1 MVYPAAWVRIPLAPP
16 YGTLAQWS
24 VPPAHNRSY
33 AGSNPARSTKRAA
46 ASGELAPSVTSG
58 SKKAQSGKPDTHHPA
73 GKTVLQHRTPVIS
86 ERLSKSAGFCDRQS
100 LQLRWDDFFS
110 LVSRPSRRFIFPAK
124 SLVPTGTA
132 FTACPA
138 YRFPVIP
145 GRLNFLK
152 GCQPTSS
159 RCAAR
164 TCRLSGFYF
173 LIFIQEVFSLAL
185 YSVAACLSF
194 Y

>member
-1 MVYPAAWVRIPLAPP
+1 MVYPAAWVQIPLAPP

-58 SKKAQSGKPDTHHPA
+58 SKKAQSGKPDTNHPA

-100 LQLRWDDFFS
+100 LQLRWDDFF
-110 LVSRPSRRFIFPAK
+110 LWCLALHGVSYSRQSPWYLQASPSRHA
-124 SLVPTGTA
+124 THTA
-132 FTACPA
+132 
-138 YRFPVIP
+138 
-145 GRLNFLK
+145 
-152 GCQPTSS
+152 S
-159 RCAAR
+159 R
-164 TCRLSGFYF
+164 SYP
-173 LIFIQEVFSLAL
+173 ED
-185 YSVAACLSF
+185 
-194 Y
+194 

>member
-46 ASGELAPSVTSG
+46 ASGDLSPSVTSG

-86 ERLSKSAGFCDRQS
+86 ERLSKSVGFCDRQS
-100 LQLRWDDFFS
+100 LQLRWDDFY
-110 LVSRPSRRFIFPAK
+110 LVFRPTRRFIFPAK

-138 YRFPVIP
+138 CRFPVIP
-145 GRLNFLK
+145 GRLNL
-152 GCQPTSS
+152 S
-159 RCAAR
+159 R
-164 TCRLSGFYF
+164 
-173 LIFIQEVFSLAL
+173 
-185 YSVAACLSF
+185 
-194 Y
+194 

>member
-46 ASGELAPSVTSG
+46 ASGDLSPSVTSG

-86 ERLSKSAGFCDRQS
+86 ERLSKSVGFCDRQS

-110 LVSRPSRRFIFPAK
+110 LVSRLSRRFIFPAK

-145 GRLNFLK
+145 ERLNFL
-152 GCQPTSS
+152 
-159 RCAAR
+159 R
-164 TCRLSGFYF
+164 
-173 LIFIQEVFSLAL
+173 
-185 YSVAACLSF
+185 
-194 Y
+194 